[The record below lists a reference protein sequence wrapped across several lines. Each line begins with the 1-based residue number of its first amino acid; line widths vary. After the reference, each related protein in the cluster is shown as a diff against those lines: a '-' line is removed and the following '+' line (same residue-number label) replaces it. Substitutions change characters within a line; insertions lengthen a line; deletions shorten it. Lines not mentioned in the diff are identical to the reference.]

1 MTPPQ
6 FTRGRDSATQHKID
20 LAFDLV
26 DYVFDKVELKDKYM
40 DSKIRVVQRLV
51 YREALRKSMFD
62 HFWYTSEKNLI
73 FLLGILGL

>member
-51 YREALRKSMFD
+51 YRDPLENPYSTIFGTLLRKILFS
-62 HFWYTSEKNLI
+62 
-73 FLLGILGL
+73 FLKY

>member
-51 YREALRKSMFD
+51 YRD
-62 HFWYTSEKNLI
+62 PYTSEKNLI

>member
-20 LAFDLV
+20 LVFDLV

-51 YREALRKSMFD
+51 YRD
-62 HFWYTSEKNLI
+62 P
-73 FLLGILGL
+73 